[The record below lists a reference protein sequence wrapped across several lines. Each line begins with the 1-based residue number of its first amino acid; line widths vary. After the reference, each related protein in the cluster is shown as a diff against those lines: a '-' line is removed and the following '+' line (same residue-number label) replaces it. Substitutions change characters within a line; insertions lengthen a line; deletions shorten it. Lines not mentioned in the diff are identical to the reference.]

1 MTASGASRRGVS
13 VGTSGAMF
21 GLDVIVAASAV
32 FLAHDADELLD
43 AAVVGDNGALG
54 ECSKSI

>member
-1 MTASGASRRGVS
+1 M
-13 VGTSGAMF
+13 GTSGAMF